1 MRDSLSRSHNRLL
14 RLTVQPRSGSLGR
27 GPVIALVRLWRAAH
41 PPRSP
46 FDDTP
51 TISTA
56 VATRTHAVTLP
67 SRSRSSVLGCGFA
80 GYRIRKGGAGRA
92 EDANA
97 VSCHGFPD
105 RSVNERRPSS
115 RPWPPRMR
123 ANARIVRIA
132 PFEDGSP
139 RARPN
144 IRSQPIRVS
153 LPFCPYGFT
162 GTAMTGPRSIA
173 AAAMARRGV
182 GEQTRGPILGL
193 VGPRLLAY
201 LGQCRVNTAK
211 SQTES
216 FGSARTCFLSMAGAP
231 RRRRRVL
238 RRSRWPPAGLSRG
251 TAGT

>member
-1 MRDSLSRSHNRLL
+1 
-14 RLTVQPRSGSLGR
+14 LTTHRR
-27 GPVIALVRLWRAAH
+27 FA
-41 PPRSP
+41 
-46 FDDTP
+46 
-51 TISTA
+51 TA
-56 VATRTHAVTLP
+56 VATQTHAVTLP

-80 GYRIRKGGAGRA
+80 GYRTRKGGAGRA

-153 LPFCPYGFT
+153 LPFCPCGFT

-173 AAAMARRGV
+173 VAAMARRGV

-216 FGSARTCFLSMAGAP
+216 FGSAPNLFSINGAP